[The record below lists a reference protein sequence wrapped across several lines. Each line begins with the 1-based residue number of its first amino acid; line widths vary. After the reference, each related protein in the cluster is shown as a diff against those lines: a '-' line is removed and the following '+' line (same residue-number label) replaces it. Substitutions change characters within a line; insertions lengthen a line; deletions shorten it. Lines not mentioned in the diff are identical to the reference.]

1 MFCRTS
7 VTIQDYFLSCRLR
20 RQGRGEWRGHPAP
33 RQGPLQAPWNPLLN
47 SYNLPITFGIM
58 LRSCIS
64 HSRYRMLA
72 ISIIAQI
79 SQENTMSNSMILV
92 VGSLN
97 MDEVVHVPRPPVPGE
112 TLLGAGSL
120 KLVPGGKGANQ
131 AVSMARLGASVAMA
145 GRVGTDPFG
154 KQLLDALTADKIDTG
169 LISIDQQE
177 ASGVAFIFL
186 TPEGDNAII
195 VASGANMCVGQDRE
209 QLATIFEAITRSQAL
224 VLQLEIP
231 IETVTTLIAV
241 GHNAGIPVVLNFAPA
256 QSLAWEILRQLQV
269 LIVNEIEAG
278 FLSGTQIDNQEDARI
293 AAALIQ
299 KKGIPQVVVTLGA
312 RGAVLASEDGNGNM
326 QTIYQPAPRVK
337 VIDTTAAGDCFVG
350 AFTVAL
356 TEGKNAEDAL
366 HFAVYASALK
376 VTKFGAQSGLP
387 TRAEVEAFQ
396 SQ

>member
-1 MFCRTS
+1 
-7 VTIQDYFLSCRLR
+7 
-20 RQGRGEWRGHPAP
+20 
-33 RQGPLQAPWNPLLN
+33 
-47 SYNLPITFGIM
+47 
-58 LRSCIS
+58 
-64 HSRYRMLA
+64 
-72 ISIIAQI
+72 
-79 SQENTMSNSMILV
+79 MILV

-97 MDEVVHVPRPPVPGE
+97 MDEVVTVPRPPVLGE

-131 AVSMARLGASVAMA
+131 AVSMA
-145 GRVGTDPFG
+145 P
-154 KQLLDALTADKIDTG
+154 
-169 LISIDQQE
+169 
-177 ASGVAFIFL
+177 
-186 TPEGDNAII
+186 II

-356 TEGKNAEDAL
+356 TEGKNPKDAL